1 MDIQHCL
8 IALVIPLL
16 IPFPRICNRS
26 ISVNNWSSVSGSVSV
41 YIHESDGK
49 ITKKKKKKNRIKI
62 IFCDFFSKVFKNV
75 RW

>member
-49 ITKKKKKKNRIKI
+49 IKKKKKKKKQNQDY
-62 IFCDFFSKVFKNV
+62 FLWFFF
-75 RW
+75 

>member
-49 ITKKKKKKNRIKI
+49 ITKKKKQKKQNQDY
-62 IFCDFFSKVFKNV
+62 FLWFFF
-75 RW
+75 

>member
-8 IALVIPLL
+8 IALVTPLL

-49 ITKKKKKKNRIKI
+49 KKKKKKKKTESRLFFV
-62 IFCDFFSKVFKNV
+62 IFFLKFSKT
-75 RW
+75 

>member
-49 ITKKKKKKNRIKI
+49 ITKKKKKKKTESRLFFV
-62 IFCDFFSKVFKNV
+62 IFFLKFSKT
-75 RW
+75 